1 MTLDEEM
8 KIWEERS
15 NDEFGKILQ
24 AIKELTKDY
33 FVAEEDEFGINSMP
47 LDVYIAQYSVFGRRK
62 SIALNVRNLLEN
74 YDILGNDEGID
85 NLMKE
90 LEELA

>member
-1 MTLDEEM
+1 MSLDDEM
-8 KIWEERS
+8 KLWEDRS
-15 NDEFGKILQ
+15 NDEFGKVLQ

-47 LDVYIAQYSVFGRRK
+47 LDVYIAQYSVFGKRK
-62 SIALNVRNLLEN
+62 SIALNVRDLLEN

>member
-15 NDEFGKILQ
+15 NDEFGKVLH

-33 FVAEEDEFGINSMP
+33 FVAEEDEFGINSIP

-62 SIALNVRNLLEN
+62 SIALNIRNLLEN
-74 YDILGNDEGID
+74 YDILGNDEGVD
-85 NLMKE
+85 NLVKE
-90 LEELA
+90 LEDLA

>member
-1 MTLDEEM
+1 MSLDDEM
-8 KIWEERS
+8 KLWEDRS
-15 NDEFGKILQ
+15 NDEFGKVLQ

-47 LDVYIAQYSVFGRRK
+47 LDVYIAQYSVFGKRK
-62 SIALNVRNLLEN
+62 SIALNVRDLLEN
-74 YDILGNDEGID
+74 YDILGNDEGVD
-85 NLMKE
+85 NLVKE

>member
-1 MTLDEEM
+1 MALDEEM

-15 NDEFGKILQ
+15 NDEFGKILH

-33 FVAEEDEFGINSMP
+33 FFVEEDEYGNYVTPISDYIVAYS
-47 LDVYIAQYSVFGRRK
+47 LDGNRKYTASVIK
-62 SIALNVRNLLEN
+62 NILEN
-74 YDILGNDEGID
+74 WDILGNDEGVD

-90 LEELA
+90 LENLV

>member
-1 MTLDEEM
+1 MALDEEM

-33 FVAEEDEFGINSMP
+33 FFVEEDEYGNYVTPISDYIVAYS
-47 LDVYIAQYSVFGRRK
+47 LDGNRKYTASVIK
-62 SIALNVRNLLEN
+62 NILEN
-74 YDILGNDEGID
+74 WDILGNDEGVD

-90 LEELA
+90 LENLV